1 MFLLYEMSSSLPSME
16 DKRSLIEAKIEQMFQ
31 NPNKSDLL
39 ALDLEINLLICALE
53 SYKHETV
60 LKPFPTTFLSD
71 SNNNKDFA
79 KLVSSLAILWSPYG
93 HVISISIEFK
103 WILEAYGPVIADV
116 AGVANK
122 DKAVQLG
129 PAVIGVLVFC
139 PQGLYAGVY
148 EWCDTG
154 AAERVE

>member
-1 MFLLYEMSSSLPSME
+1 ME

-79 KLVSSLAILWSPYG
+79 KLVSSLAIL
-93 HVISISIEFK
+93 
-103 WILEAYGPVIADV
+103 
-116 AGVANK
+116 
-122 DKAVQLG
+122 
-129 PAVIGVLVFC
+129 
-139 PQGLYAGVY
+139 
-148 EWCDTG
+148 
-154 AAERVE
+154 

>member
-1 MFLLYEMSSSLPSME
+1 ME

-31 NPNKSDLL
+31 NPSKSDLL

-79 KLVSSLAILWSPYG
+79 KLVSSLAIL
-93 HVISISIEFK
+93 
-103 WILEAYGPVIADV
+103 
-116 AGVANK
+116 
-122 DKAVQLG
+122 
-129 PAVIGVLVFC
+129 
-139 PQGLYAGVY
+139 
-148 EWCDTG
+148 
-154 AAERVE
+154 